1 MASLPWAGVRG
12 IRAQQGAAEA
22 QLVSTR
28 LQVETDVRVA
38 FDQIQTAEATL
49 RPLGQNIDLA
59 SKTLDLTT
67 HNFDAGLNTQLE
79 VLQSRVELTRA
90 RTTELNGRLALNVA
104 IARLERAMGTLPK

>member
-1 MASLPWAGVRG
+1 MQ
-12 IRAQQGAAEA
+12 AQRGAAEA

-38 FDQIQTAEATL
+38 FDQIQTAEETL

-67 HNFDAGLNTQLE
+67 HNLDAGLSTTQLD
-79 VLQSRVELTRA
+79 VLQSRVDLTRA
-90 RTTELNGRLALNVA
+90 RTTELNGRLALNLAV
-104 IARLERAMGTLPK
+104 ARLERALG